1 MKKLFI
7 KIMFVLGVVHSFSY
21 AKEKTILTLYK
32 NGGVIQQSI
41 PSSMYLNQQQ
51 VKILLLAEKV
61 YAESLMMSMDM
72 LVSKAEISNDSIVF
86 TPNYDV
92 KKDASNTDEPFLI
105 TYSFGDI
112 SWKVTYTLQIDSDG
126 KRGRLNGWL
135 HIDSKSKLKFKDA
148 KLSLVDGSLPLTSL
162 ISEENIK
169 KKEQDQLSDSQTYSF
184 ENNFD
189 MDHGKQK
196 RILWFSSNWVPLEQD
211 FRVFVG
217 GKALQNIENQV
228 LYPPVEAWL
237 SFLNRSEYGLGQ
249 PMPSGEASL
258 YFQKSDQQ
266 ILKLP
271 SYKQMSVD
279 ANEEL
284 SYKIPRLEMIQS
296 ASTNDTD
303 EYEYAKIETKL
314 EQNQFR
320 YSNDTKTTESHY
332 KLEIK
337 NNDKKRHYIKVI
349 LDDAKKMET
358 LKIVRSTHNYKV
370 VDGKNCI
377 WMIEVPPQQ
386 TVYLRYHIRYQS

>member
-1 MKKLFI
+1 MFI
-7 KIMFVLGVVHSFSY
+7 LGVVHSFSY

>member
-7 KIMFVLGVVHSFSY
+7 KIMFILGVVHSFSY

>member
-1 MKKLFI
+1 
-7 KIMFVLGVVHSFSY
+7 MFFLCIVHSFSFAKD
-21 AKEKTILTLYK
+21 AKESTILTLYK

-41 PSSMYLNQQQ
+41 PSSVYLNQPQ

-72 LVSKAEISNDSIVF
+72 FVSKAEILNDSIVF
-86 TPNYDV
+86 TPDDDL
-92 KKDASNTDEPFLI
+92 KKNVSNSDEQFLL

-135 HIDSKSKLKFKDA
+135 HIDSQSKLKFKDA
-148 KLSLVDGSLPLTSL
+148 KLSLVDGKLPLTSL
-162 ISEENIK
+162 VSEEKIK
-169 KKEQDQLSDSQTYSF
+169 KKDQDQDQVSDSQTYSF
-184 ENNFD
+184 KNNFD
-189 MDHGKQK
+189 MDNGTQK

-228 LYPPVEAWL
+228 LQPPVEAWL

-249 PMPSGEASL
+249 PMPSGEVSL

-271 SYKQMSVD
+271 SFKQMNVD

-296 ASTNDTD
+296 AATNDSE

-332 KLEIK
+332 KIEIK

-349 LDDAKKMET
+349 LDDTKKMET
-358 LKIVRSTHNYKV
+358 LKIVRSTHNYKM